1 MRPRIVIVD
10 DDPSFL
16 ATVRLL
22 LEAEGF
28 VVVGEALNG
37 VDGIAAVAEL
47 EPDIVL
53 VDVNLPDIETA
64 FEVVARLADG
74 GRSPPVVLTSIR
86 SAADFSDL
94 IETSRADGFISKAE
108 IGVRTRSR
116 KSLTDSSARRER
128 PAPPPWRSGRRP
140 WSTQAGSGG
149 GGVRLALW
157 PLGAVPGTLNVRLP
171 HPLER
176 GSAWWYVAAA
186 EVTPDWQARTGQAGY
201 FLARVTVAEQYRGL
215 AFQARRAWRAWVPT
229 RPDRA
234 VLRGSPASRRSASG
248 TATRSP
254 SG

>member
-53 VDVNLPDIETA
+53 VDVNLPDIDG

-86 SAADFSDL
+86 SAADFGDL
-94 IETSRADGFISKAE
+94 IETSGADGFISKAE
-108 IGVRTRSR
+108 I
-116 KSLTDSSARRER
+116 SAD
-128 PAPPPWRSGRRP
+128 
-140 WSTQAGSGG
+140 
-149 GGVRLALW
+149 AL
-157 PLGAVPGTLNVRLP
+157 
-171 HPLER
+171 
-176 GSAWWYVAAA
+176 A
-186 EVTPDWQARTGQAGY
+186 EVLDGP
-201 FLARVTVAEQYRGL
+201 
-215 AFQARRAWRAWVPT
+215 
-229 RPDRA
+229 
-234 VLRGSPASRRSASG
+234 SRSA
-248 TATRSP
+248 
-254 SG
+254 